1 MRTSARV
8 AGGPQSQRRTVKGV
22 LEDQIL
28 TAKRKFTC
36 EYCKKE
42 AMDLMIECEACM
54 KWACLHCQNVSVEV
68 FNVLFNTPSLH
79 RFCKRCEH
87 GAIEAAKEASLCAS
101 GDIPQPKTGLV
112 EKMIIDV
119 RKEISEVKNEL
130 KCMQKAGGS
139 VYAAKSYSL
148 AASSI
153 PASDDS
159 ATDPAQNINRN
170 NNVSAKAK
178 VMP

>member
-1 MRTSARV
+1 M
-8 AGGPQSQRRTVKGV
+8 
-22 LEDQIL
+22 
-28 TAKRKFTC
+28 
-36 EYCKKE
+36 
-42 AMDLMIECEACM
+42 
-54 KWACLHCQNVSVEV
+54 
-68 FNVLFNTPSLH
+68 FNVLSNTSNLH
-79 RFCKRCEH
+79 WFCKRCEH

-101 GDIPQPKTGLV
+101 EDIPQPKTGLV

-130 KCMQKAGGS
+130 KCTQKAAGS
-139 VYAAKSYSL
+139 VYAAKTY
-148 AASSI
+148 AQATSSI

-178 VMP
+178 VMPQSVHDSVTVMEEIIDRDKRKNNFVIYILQESTAAITADHEREEFKNISTYSH